1 MSNEINQQLPPAVA
15 ISAPRQ
21 PPEAQSPRVDSKSA
35 PQSQASVEMI
45 EASKAQSQ
53 ETQEQIMA
61 RMERLAD
68 NLNEISKDMGR
79 ALSFAVEEDIDR
91 VVIVVSNPE
100 TGEQIRKLPS
110 DTALKI
116 AKSIE
121 TLKGILFDETA

>member
-15 ISAPRQ
+15 MSTPR
-21 PPEAQSPRVDSKSA
+21 PVPEAPAPRVDSKSA

-53 ETQEQIMA
+53 ETQEQMMA
-61 RMERLAD
+61 RMERLAE

>member
-1 MSNEINQQLPPAVA
+1 MSTSRPV
-15 ISAPRQ
+15 
-21 PPEAQSPRVDSKSA
+21 PEAPAPRVDSKSA

-53 ETQEQIMA
+53 ETQEQMMA